1 MTHRIVFLAL
11 SLCLFAGTTANA
23 QDGNVVDVNG
33 VKYRETTLKQQ
44 RQVIEL
50 KEQTRTYK
58 QTRFKPEVQK
68 VTQTVMVPV
77 TDYVWQAVP
86 VSSWNPFGE
95 TKYEWRQV
103 PITHYQPQVQESQV
117 TVMKPEY
124 VDVQVVEQVPVARL
138 VDVDVKTRV
147 AVNGTTPGMSTAP
160 LAVLRDPNAAAG
172 STASLSP
179 SGNSSTAGTPWSNG
193 GVSLGD
199 SVRNPSDSTAARSA
213 WTKR

>member
-1 MTHRIVFLAL
+1 MTHRIVLLAL
-11 SLCLFAGTTANA
+11 ALCVSVGSSATA
-23 QDGNVVDVNG
+23 QDGNIVDVNG
-33 VKYRETTLKQQ
+33 TKYRETTQKQQ
-44 RQVIEL
+44 RSVVEL

-68 VTQTVMVPV
+68 VTQTIMVPV
-77 TDYVWQAVP
+77 TTYVWQAVP
-86 VSSWNPFGE
+86 VSNWNPFAE

-103 PITHYQPQVQESQV
+103 PVTHYQPQTQESQV

-124 VDVQVVEQVPVARL
+124 VDVQVIEQVPVARL

-179 SGNSSTAGTPWSNG
+179 SGNSSGGALWGNG
-193 GVSLGD
+193 GSSGD
-199 SVRNPSDSTAARSA
+199 SARSTADSTAARNA